1 MIKTVQNLDEAME
14 FAWELSQNKLYASY
28 PRQNSID
35 ELKEEVEKSIKS
47 EIFNIIAFY
56 YKNELCG
63 VCSYFWIDDEKYA
76 QTTIFLISEGYERIV
91 DKFINYI
98 SKELPGYELFIGVPS
113 TNKSVNEYFRKNNT
127 ECIEDSI
134 VTRICNLKPR
144 TNKGYDFIEEI
155 KKNNFKDYAL
165 FHDKYAI
172 PGEMFFNSKN
182 LYKEIEHF
190 RIFVYRQDGVVHGSI
205 FVKIGKEVSDVIGLF
220 IDKEYKNKDIESVLI
235 NEMLASLYNEFG
247 SIKEILYFIDK
258 DSKDELDIALAAG
271 FKIKEEYRL
280 FKYIL

>member
-35 ELKEEVEKSIKS
+35 ELKEEIEKSIKS

-182 LYKEIEHF
+182 LYK
-190 RIFVYRQDGVVHGSI
+190 
-205 FVKIGKEVSDVIGLF
+205 
-220 IDKEYKNKDIESVLI
+220 
-235 NEMLASLYNEFG
+235 
-247 SIKEILYFIDK
+247 
-258 DSKDELDIALAAG
+258 
-271 FKIKEEYRL
+271 
-280 FKYIL
+280 